1 MLIHNRCTRK
11 VIFPLSSIC
20 SFEGCMKKV
29 RGKEEPLLQYILNSL
44 DMSGNTEINKI
55 FVPWFQ
61 ELNWI
66 RRIVLLGEY
75 ALKYCAVSCCFPN
88 LYISYLFQQKQPLI
102 SHDFLNQSS
111 FTFLFKT
118 LSFPHQLLS
127 EPINI
132 KRWVISR
139 KLKLCL
145 GLSGSLDFYFLTNYF
160 QI

>member
-1 MLIHNRCTRK
+1 M
-11 VIFPLSSIC
+11 FPG
-20 SFEGCMKKV
+20 FK
-29 RGKEEPLLQYILNSL
+29 
-44 DMSGNTEINKI
+44 
-55 FVPWFQ
+55 

-75 ALKYCAVSCCFPN
+75 ALKYCAVPCCFPN
-88 LYISYLFQQKQPLI
+88 LYISYYLFQQKQPLI
-102 SHDFLNQSS
+102 SHHFLNQSS

-118 LSFPHQLLS
+118 LSFPHQLYS

-145 GLSGSLDFYFLTNYF
+145 GLSGSLDFCFLINYF
-160 QI
+160 QIQIFTKVQSTMVGMMGKRKKDKYLMWFYDA